1 MVSISDTH
9 LLLIPSYNSGPIV
22 IDVVEKALAVWQPVW
37 VIVDGSDDGS
47 EIALQELAKIEPQLS
62 ILMHSANRG
71 KGSAVYTGTQK
82 ALEKGFTHIL
92 TMDADGQHPITEIKA
107 FMELS
112 MNNPEAM
119 ILGIPIFDQHAPA
132 SRVKGRKI
140 SNFWANVET
149 LSSCRGDSLFGFRIY
164 PIEPLQSVMNATI
177 FARRFDFDPEVVV
190 RLAWRDIPAIN
201 KPVPVRYLSPE
212 QGGISHFHYIRDNL
226 LLTWMHIRLV
236 FGFLFRLPCLSIR
249 RFCRHRTAS

>member
-1 MVSISDTH
+1 MFSISDTH

-47 EIALQELAKIEPQLS
+47 EIALQELAKTEAHLS
-62 ILMHSANRG
+62 ILMHDGNRG

-92 TMDADGQHPITEIKA
+92 TMDADGQHPIAEIKA
-107 FMELS
+107 FMDLS
-112 MNNPEAM
+112 VDNPEAM
-119 ILGIPIFDQHAPA
+119 ILGVPIFDQHAPA

-140 SNFWANVET
+140 SNFWAHLET
-149 LSSCRGDSLFGFRIY
+149 LWSFRGDSLFGFRTY
-164 PIEPLQSVMNATI
+164 PLGPLQAVMNATP

-190 RLAWRDIPAIN
+190 RLTWRDVPAIN

-212 QGGISHFHYIRDNL
+212 QGGVSHFHYIRDNL

-249 RFCRHRTAS
+249 RFRRHQTAS